1 MDQQSYTFSSK
12 PRAIQNTRKAKGGYR
27 QAAGADDGQGPV
39 NIMHDP
45 RVIRGST
52 YARANK
58 DEEQDP
64 FQQEKENRRRR
75 MLEKRKQ
82 QSRQHQGPGGDR
94 VESSDVDPIPG
105 HKHMDVQTENYL
117 EELTDK
123 VPEVE
128 EGTQTEAF
136 MDRPPEPLF
145 MPAKI
150 GVDTG
155 TQVDVDELFD
165 FDLEVEP
172 ILEVLVG
179 KTLEHAMMEVMEEE
193 ELSAIRAHQDKFEQ
207 QRNIELAEVQRL
219 EAESKR
225 LYDEKERRVKQERD
239 ARAREIQVCE
249 KVAARAFAKDY
260 LSDLNG
266 AVFDKLMDSG
276 TFFDPVEKEVE
287 TDFLPWLHDSVQSE
301 TVLRNRA
308 ERLADA
314 LIEHAIMVRQSHALQ
329 TRMDTIAE
337 FERRKQE
344 ELEQKRLA
352 EEEAARLQA
361 EAEAKLEDA
370 E

>member
-1 MDQQSYTFSSK
+1 M
-12 PRAIQNTRKAKGGYR
+12 G
-27 QAAGADDGQGPV
+27 
-39 NIMHDP
+39 
-45 RVIRGST
+45 
-52 YARANK
+52 
-58 DEEQDP
+58 
-64 FQQEKENRRRR
+64 
-75 MLEKRKQ
+75 
-82 QSRQHQGPGGDR
+82 
-94 VESSDVDPIPG
+94 PIPG

-155 TQVDVDELFD
+155 TQV
-165 FDLEVEP
+165 
-172 ILEVLVG
+172 
-179 KTLEHAMMEVMEEE
+179 
-193 ELSAIRAHQDKFEQ
+193 
-207 QRNIELAEVQRL
+207 
-219 EAESKR
+219 
-225 LYDEKERRVKQERD
+225 
-239 ARAREIQVCE
+239 
-249 KVAARAFAKDY
+249 
-260 LSDLNG
+260 
-266 AVFDKLMDSG
+266 
-276 TFFDPVEKEVE
+276 DPVEKEVE

-352 EEEAARLQA
+352 EEEAA
-361 EAEAKLEDA
+361 
-370 E
+370 